1 MAVLK
6 RQFRISQSGLESC
19 PCLMEDPCRH
29 SRQAPSPY
37 SALHARWLAPRGP
50 LSGDCR
56 VPEGKPRVQQRL
68 LDGRY
73 LAGTCLWSP
82 TQPTLDALGSLDPCE
97 PCEPWRGR
105 APHSR
110 VEFWSW
116 FPELS
121 SRAQRYAHRGQ
132 GDKAGFWFRG

>member
-19 PCLMEDPCRH
+19 PCLMEDPCRL

-37 SALHARWLAPRGP
+37 SALHARWLAPRKA

-68 LDGRY
+68 LDARY
-73 LAGTCLWSP
+73 LAGTCRWSP
-82 TQPTLDALGSLDPCE
+82 PSPPSHLGPMNPCE
-97 PCEPWRGR
+97 PCEPWKGR
-105 APHSR
+105 APIH
-110 VEFWSW
+110 
-116 FPELS
+116 
-121 SRAQRYAHRGQ
+121 A
-132 GDKAGFWFRG
+132 

>member
-19 PCLMEDPCRH
+19 PWLMEDPCRH

-56 VPEGKPRVQQRL
+56 DPEGKPRVQQRL
-68 LDGRY
+68 LDARY
-73 LAGTCLWSP
+73 LAGTPASLHH
-82 TQPTLDALGSLDPCE
+82 LAHLGHLGSLDPCE
-97 PCEPWRGR
+97 PCEPWKER
-105 APHSR
+105 APYTC
-110 VEFWSW
+110 VEFG
-116 FPELS
+116 
-121 SRAQRYAHRGQ
+121 RGSPS
-132 GDKAGFWFRG
+132 